1 MFDPIS
7 NLPWPWEAVY
17 DERYG
22 IYYYWNYWTGESQ
35 WKKPKSY
42 KPKSYKRSAYS
53 PNEYPSDL
61 YEAIAEELSDDTKKY
76 INLIYPDLEEKDETF
91 VNDAIEKSKQEYIT
105 LFGGSKRR
113 RAVGQ
118 DARDVF
124 LQTTLDYIK
133 RYQQNMLEIIEAIML
148 SKQRPLNP
156 EATAFSKN
164 LYDKLESRPGVL
176 TGEELLGKFSR
187 ESNKRKPG
195 ED

>member
-42 KPKSYKRSAYS
+42 KRSARLYS
-53 PNEYPSDL
+53 PPKRDLEDPSNL
-61 YEAIAEELSDDTKKY
+61 YEAIAEELSYDTKQY
-76 INLIYPDLEEKDETF
+76 IKLIYPDLEEKDETI
-91 VNDAIEKSKQEYIT
+91 VNDAIEKSKQEYLT
-105 LFGGSKRR
+105 LFGGFSRR
-113 RAVGQ
+113 RAEGQ

-124 LQTTLDYIK
+124 LQTTLDAIK
-133 RYQQNMLEIIEAIML
+133 TYQQNMLKIFEAIML

-156 EATAFSKN
+156 EATDFSKK
-164 LYDKLESRPGVL
+164 LHDKLESRPGVL
-176 TGEELLGKFSR
+176 TGKVLLKKFKKS
-187 ESNKRKPG
+187 KPG
-195 ED
+195 EGELI